1 MNPKI
6 YGTLKDRILYMEYQP
21 GHILNEKVLAEE
33 FKMSRTPLREVLM
46 RLEWDMLVRILPRTG
61 ALVTEIEFYLMMNTY
76 QVRFEIEGL
85 VGRLA
90 AENCKDVHLEKIDAI
105 IEKCNPLYEER
116 NRRKL
121 VEVDKEFRNLLLK
134 AANNPILEETSINLY
149 TITQRLWYTIL
160 DRGNWDD
167 EVRNVQN
174 EISDTKKSWVA
185 GDPKQAG
192 MFRKDAL
199 IRHFELIRG
208 KFLGASH
215 TGR

>member
-6 YGTLKDRILYMEYQP
+6 YEILKDRILYIEYQP

-46 RLEWDMLVRILPRTG
+46 RLEWDKLVRILPRTG
-61 ALVTEIEFYLMMNTY
+61 ALVTEIEFYLMLNTY

-90 AENCKDVHLEKIDAI
+90 AENCKDAHFKKIDAI
-105 IEKCNPLYEER
+105 IEKCNPLYEEP
-116 NRRKL
+116 NYRKL

-134 AANNPILEETSINLY
+134 TANNPVLEETSTNLY

-160 DRGNWDD
+160 DRGNWDE
-167 EVRNVQN
+167 EVRNVHT
-174 EISDTKKSWVA
+174 EISDTKKSWED
-185 GDPKQAG
+185 GDPKHAG
-192 MFRKDAL
+192 KFRKDAL

-208 KFLGASH
+208 KFLGTSH
-215 TGR
+215 L

>member
-6 YGTLKDRILYMEYQP
+6 YEILKDRILFMEYRP

-46 RLEWDMLVRILPRTG
+46 RLEWDKLVRILPRTG
-61 ALVTEIEFYLMMNTY
+61 ALVTEIEFYLMMHTF

-90 AENCKDVHLEKIDAI
+90 AEHCKDEHLKKIDAI
-105 IEKCNPLYEER
+105 IEKCNPLYAER
-116 NRRKL
+116 NCREL
-121 VEVDKEFRNLLLK
+121 VEIDKEFRKLLLK
-134 AANNPILEETSINLY
+134 AANNPVLNETSANLY

-160 DRGNWDD
+160 DRGNWED

-174 EISDTKKSWVA
+174 EISGTKKSWED
-185 GDPKQAG
+185 GDPKRAG
-192 MFRKDAL
+192 EFRKESL

-208 KFLGASH
+208 KFFGN
-215 TGR
+215 

>member
-6 YGTLKDRILYMEYQP
+6 YEILKDRILFMEYRP

-46 RLEWDMLVRILPRTG
+46 RLEWDKLVRILPRTG
-61 ALVTEIEFYLMMNTY
+61 ALVTEIEFYLMMHTF

-90 AENCKDVHLEKIDAI
+90 AEHCKDEHLKKIDVI
-105 IEKCNPLYEER
+105 IEKCNLLYAER
-116 NRRKL
+116 NCREL
-121 VEVDKEFRNLLLK
+121 VEIDKEFRNLLLK
-134 AANNPILEETSINLY
+134 AANNPVLKETSANLY

-160 DRGNWDD
+160 DRGNWED

-174 EISDTKKSWVA
+174 EISGTKKSWED
-185 GDPKQAG
+185 GDPKRAG
-192 MFRKDAL
+192 EFRKDAL

-208 KFLGASH
+208 KFFGNSSI
-215 TGR
+215 

>member
-1 MNPKI
+1 MNPEI
-6 YGTLKDRILYMEYQP
+6 YEILKDRILFMEYRP

-90 AENCKDVHLEKIDAI
+90 AENCTDENLTRIDAI
-105 IEKCNPLYEER
+105 LEKCHPLYEER
-116 NRRKL
+116 NCRKL
-121 VEVDKEFRNLLLK
+121 VELDKEFRNLLLNAVK
-134 AANNPILEETSINLY
+134 NPVLKETSTYLY

-160 DRGNWDD
+160 DRGDWSD
-167 EVRNVQN
+167 EVKNVQD
-174 EISDTKKSWVA
+174 EISGTKKSWED
-185 GDPKQAG
+185 GDPKRAG
-192 MFRKDAL
+192 KFRKEAL

-208 KFLGASH
+208 KFLGASSV
-215 TGR
+215 